1 MGTLQVVSDTMILR
15 QKLAGL
21 IDLEEK
27 VSPTFNEECRL
38 LAIDFVATLPAV
50 YGEELDRIKLWD
62 RIESALR
69 TSAAK
74 VRSSSDA
81 ERYIS
86 EVLEHVKAKGSD
98 VARETRLGAV
108 MLKLVEWEPENRIA
122 WIQYITNHIF
132 VVLSFGKHE
141 WERRKANNGN

>member
-1 MGTLQVVSDTMILR
+1 MALHVVSDTTILR
-15 QKLAGL
+15 QTLAGL
-21 IDLEEK
+21 IDTESAVLP
-27 VSPTFNEECRL
+27 SFNDECRL

-69 TSAAK
+69 TAAAK
-74 VRSSSDA
+74 VGSSSDA

-108 MLKLVEWEPENRIA
+108 MLKLVEWEPENRVA
-122 WIQYITNHIF
+122 WIRYITSHIF